1 MMFLRPQAPQRL
13 GAFAAGRGRANVLE
27 AEPGA
32 RPPLAIVGPFFF
44 PAPPETA
51 DRALAESLRALV
63 MGW

>member
-1 MMFLRPQAPQRL
+1 MFRPRALQRR
-13 GAFAAGRGRANVLE
+13 GFFAEGFGRANVLE

-32 RPPLAIVGPFFF
+32 RPPLAIVGPRFL
-44 PAPPETA
+44 PEPPETA